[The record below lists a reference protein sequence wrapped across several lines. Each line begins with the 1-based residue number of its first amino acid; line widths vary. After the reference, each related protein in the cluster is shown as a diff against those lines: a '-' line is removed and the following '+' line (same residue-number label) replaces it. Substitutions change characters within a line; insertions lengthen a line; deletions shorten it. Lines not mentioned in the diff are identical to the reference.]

1 MSRGNDTRLS
11 PLLVDRL
18 SRSLLDF
25 TKIIEIFDRHKV
37 AFVSVT
43 QAFNTATSM
52 GRLIL
57 NVLLS
62 FAQFE
67 REMIS
72 ERTRDK
78 MSAAR
83 RKGKWVGGTPILG
96 YTVQNSKLMVDPLEA
111 VRVREIFELYLGLK
125 SSLAVAKEIND
136 RGWRKKQWTT
146 KKGSQIGGSEFNKNA
161 ICALLVNPT
170 YVGKIEYNSELYPG
184 EHDAI
189 IDQGTFDRAQELLK
203 LNSRVNG
210 RIASCKHNTLLQ
222 GMLRCSACGCG
233 MSHSYTKKGSRLYRY
248 YVCHKAQKQGWAT
261 CPSPSLPA
269 NEIEEFVIGQIRSLG
284 QDPSVIRDTLA
295 QTRIQTHQLL
305 VATLV
310 GR

>member
-161 ICALLVNPT
+161 ICKTKPMPIANAIFHIRLARLATSKQNFKKCLLDSKEVTNRQST
-170 YVGKIEYNSELYPG
+170 ANC
-184 EHDAI
+184 
-189 IDQGTFDRAQELLK
+189 TDRVPRPAQ
-203 LNSRVNG
+203 
-210 RIASCKHNTLLQ
+210 A
-222 GMLRCSACGCG
+222 
-233 MSHSYTKKGSRLYRY
+233 
-248 YVCHKAQKQGWAT
+248 
-261 CPSPSLPA
+261 
-269 NEIEEFVIGQIRSLG
+269 
-284 QDPSVIRDTLA
+284 
-295 QTRIQTHQLL
+295 
-305 VATLV
+305 
-310 GR
+310 